1 MMSSSSGANISIAD
15 RLEILSKLE
24 DGMTVSG
31 IACEYGLSKRTI
43 RRYRQNSK
51 EIRNFAANPKHREM
65 KRQRKSTY
73 TDMETKLY
81 NWFLQRKLLGDCLTD
96 NILIKKAKEMETEF
110 AGTSN
115 FKGSRGWLWN
125 WKKKYDIDKK
135 TTDPNEIAANNFIRE
150 FLQTLVKENINEEDV
165 YNMDET
171 SLLWRA
177 LPWKTLAHEEK
188 CLIIKGENGK
198 TDIVTVA
205 FCANTSGTHKL
216 PLLFVNKF
224 ANPRALKHCKDTL
237 SVVYK
242 SHPNAWINEDIFR
255 EWYNNHFK
263 QCVKERQLQEQRE
276 GKVIL
281 LVDNFKAHKLE
292 KDELDDGHF
301 VLMFLP
307 PNTSSMIQ
315 PMDRGVIAECKKLF
329 RHKLFHQVLQV
340 LQYDDGLTQF
350 YADYDIKDCINFI
363 SEAWN
368 DVTLQ
373 TIRNSWAKI
382 LNRQIELNDLK
393 IENPIDSDE
402 KNAEQSF
409 NVMSAEEIT
418 EWISRCEQVEIIL
431 EETAIEGENKSPS
444 PPLIGG
450 EEIDHLLYNLKTLSK
465 IEPEIEADAKR
476 IIDCFNKTEER

>member
-15 RLEILSKLE
+15 RLEILAKLE

-150 FLQTLVKENINEEDV
+150 FLQTLVKENISEEDV

-237 SVVYK
+237 SV
-242 SHPNAWINEDIFR
+242 
-255 EWYNNHFK
+255 
-263 QCVKERQLQEQRE
+263 EQRE

-393 IENPIDSDE
+393 IEDPIVSDE
-402 KNAEQSF
+402 KNAKQSF

-418 EWISRCEQVEIIL
+418 EWISRCEQVEIIF
-431 EETAIEGENKSPS
+431 EETGIEGENKSPS
-444 PPLIGG
+444 SPSIGG

-476 IIDCFNKTEER
+476 IINCFNKTEER